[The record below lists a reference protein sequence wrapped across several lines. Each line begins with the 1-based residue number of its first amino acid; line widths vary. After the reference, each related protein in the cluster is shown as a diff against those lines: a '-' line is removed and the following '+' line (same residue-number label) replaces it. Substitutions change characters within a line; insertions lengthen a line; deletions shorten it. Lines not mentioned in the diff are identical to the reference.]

1 MDEKET
7 KTETVKKETARCPY
21 CNKELPINEMV
32 AEDVWVNHGRYHML
46 FCSKEHAAYYQMG
59 AEG

>member
-1 MDEKET
+1 MTGEVKADNCTVVET
-7 KTETVKKETARCPY
+7 STCPY
-21 CNKELPINEMV
+21 CNKEMLISEMV

-46 FCSKEHAAYYQMG
+46 FCSREHAMYYQMG